1 MCDVVPGMSL
11 GSIYRKFG
19 QKVIAMVNLI
29 WTLVIALIAIWVA
42 VQVMRGQI

>member
-19 QKVIAMVNLI
+19 QKVIAMVSLL
-29 WTLVIALIAIWVA
+29 WTLVLALIATWVA
-42 VQVMRGQI
+42 VQLMREQV